1 MSNLTGQAPLGL
13 KKQKAKKD
21 EAYLQELRGRGCVVC
36 LRFGEAQRSA
46 TTAHHTIHDRFSMA
60 KRPDREAIPLCEGH
74 HQGNFDTSKIAIHRR
89 PEFWRETYGPDWS
102 YLPKRE
108 NEDE

>member
-46 TTAHHTIHDRFSMA
+46 TTAHHTSQWRSDLIEMRYRFA
-60 KRPDREAIPLCEGH
+60 RAI
-74 HQGNFDTSKIAIHRR
+74 TKAIS
-89 PEFWRETYGPDWS
+89 T
-102 YLPKRE
+102 LQK
-108 NEDE
+108 